1 MLATSVDLF
10 SASFQLLA
18 SDSHVQWCVQHL
30 PDKAGLEQLRINKS
44 CITLQQVCKH
54 LLRHCVV
61 LPTLKRQSCCQHV
74 HTKHALCLPVQEL
87 KAKHREVMQDVLM
100 DVLRALTSP
109 NMDIRKKTLDIALD
123 LITSRNIDEVVMVLK
138 KEVMKTQNKELDKGP
153 EYRQLLVQA
162 IHSCAVKFPDV
173 AGSVIHL
180 LMDFLG
186 DTNTASA
193 LDVVFFV
200 REIME
205 TNSKLRASILERLL
219 DSYNQIRSSRVCS
232 CTLWIIGEYC
242 DQKDDIYAALEVGIL
257 AVSCCPSDLCCLL
270 CLHSD
275 PGHPAIY
282 AWLLN
287 KLTPKGVV
295 RSACTV
301 CFGL

>member
-1 MLATSVDLF
+1 M
-10 SASFQLLA
+10 
-18 SDSHVQWCVQHL
+18 
-30 PDKAGLEQLRINKS
+30 
-44 CITLQQVCKH
+44 
-54 LLRHCVV
+54 
-61 LPTLKRQSCCQHV
+61 
-74 HTKHALCLPVQEL
+74 QE
-87 KAKHREVMQDVLM
+87 VLM

-123 LITSRNIDEVVMVLK
+123 LITSRNIDEVVQVLK

-173 AGSVIHL
+173 AGNVIHL

-205 TNSKLRASILERLL
+205 TNKKLRASILERLL

-242 DQKDDIYAALEVGIL
+242 DQKEDIHAALEVGL
-257 AVSCCPSDLCCLL
+257 LGWYCLYCCSDFVLMQLSTPACL
-270 CLHSD
+270 
-275 PGHPAIY
+275 
-282 AWLLN
+282 
-287 KLTPKGVV
+287 
-295 RSACTV
+295 
-301 CFGL
+301 

>member
-1 MLATSVDLF
+1 M
-10 SASFQLLA
+10 
-18 SDSHVQWCVQHL
+18 
-30 PDKAGLEQLRINKS
+30 
-44 CITLQQVCKH
+44 
-54 LLRHCVV
+54 
-61 LPTLKRQSCCQHV
+61 
-74 HTKHALCLPVQEL
+74 QEL
-87 KAKHREVMQDVLM
+87 KARHRDVMQDVLM

-109 NMDIRKKTLDIALD
+109 NMDIRKKTLDIAMD

-173 AGSVIHL
+173 AGNVIHL

-205 TNSKLRASILERLL
+205 TNRKLRASILERLL

-242 DQKDDIYAALEVGIL
+242 DQKEDIYAALEVGL
-257 AVSCCPSDLCCLL
+257 LGRYYLCTFLHSCWALNWSAHLFACCLL
-270 CLHSD
+270 FCHSKT
-275 PGHPAIY
+275 PFVRTCQNYPRGEHIKLAAVAAAAAAEHRVRYPLQIVAVLLVKH
-282 AWLLN
+282 AVEVHAHACMRWL
-287 KLTPKGVV
+287 TH
-295 RSACTV
+295 
-301 CFGL
+301 

>member
-1 MLATSVDLF
+1 
-10 SASFQLLA
+10 
-18 SDSHVQWCVQHL
+18 
-30 PDKAGLEQLRINKS
+30 
-44 CITLQQVCKH
+44 
-54 LLRHCVV
+54 
-61 LPTLKRQSCCQHV
+61 
-74 HTKHALCLPVQEL
+74 
-87 KAKHREVMQDVLM
+87 MQDVLM

-173 AGSVIHL
+173 AGNVIHL

-205 TNSKLRASILERLL
+205 TNTKLRASILERLL

-242 DQKDDIYAALEVGIL
+242 DQKEDIYAALEV
-257 AVSCCPSDLCCLL
+257 SLL
-270 CLHSD
+270 
-275 PGHPAIY
+275 
-282 AWLLN
+282 
-287 KLTPKGVV
+287 
-295 RSACTV
+295 
-301 CFGL
+301 